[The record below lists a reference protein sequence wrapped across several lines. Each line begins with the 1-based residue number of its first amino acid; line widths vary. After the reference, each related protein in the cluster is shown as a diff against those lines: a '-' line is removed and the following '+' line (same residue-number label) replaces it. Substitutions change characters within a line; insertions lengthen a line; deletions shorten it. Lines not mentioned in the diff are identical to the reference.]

1 LYIPAIPNDASET
14 ENTEKD
20 KAKGRN
26 IGRFKSEKAIGD
38 SNAKNF
44 LFTQRSP
51 KIFLQINGPD
61 SSSIRFEEQ
70 IQKDILL
77 SLKLEGEE
85 FVRNKIE
92 KSIRIFSGRAEYKS
106 VEAEKE
112 K

>member
-1 LYIPAIPNDASET
+1 MDLIPVP
-14 ENTEKD
+14 
-20 KAKGRN
+20 
-26 IGRFKSEKAIGD
+26 F
-38 SNAKNF
+38 
-44 LFTQRSP
+44 
-51 KIFLQINGPD
+51 
-61 SSSIRFEEQ
+61 RFEEQ

-85 FVRNKIE
+85 FVRNKIM